1 MQIPKGWK
9 KRQSTMWSVGAESI
23 GFIKLI
29 HRGTYVDEFHVDIT
43 KLGFKQSIW
52 RVDTSGSITSAK
64 RKEFKTKPAAMNYAI
79 KIMKY
84 VNYGQSL
91 GVLN

>member
-1 MQIPKGWK
+1 MQIPTGWK
-9 KRQSTMWSVGAESI
+9 ERKSTTWSVGAESI

-29 HRGTYVDEFHVDIT
+29 KRGQYVDEYHVDIT

-52 RVDTSGSITSAK
+52 KVDTSGSITSAK
-64 RKEFKTKPAAMNYAI
+64 RKEFNTKQSAMNYAI

-84 VNYGQSL
+84 VNYGDSL
-91 GVLN
+91 GVLK